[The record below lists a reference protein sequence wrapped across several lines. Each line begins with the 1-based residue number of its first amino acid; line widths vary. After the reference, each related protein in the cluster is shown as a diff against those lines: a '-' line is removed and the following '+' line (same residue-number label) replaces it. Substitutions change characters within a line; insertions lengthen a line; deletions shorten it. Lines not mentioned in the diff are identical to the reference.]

1 MHIQII
7 NFNLEGIGHE
17 EYVEIANSVAP
28 TFAQLPGLVS
38 KVWLSDQDKNT
49 YGGVYTWE
57 NRVAMENFTS
67 SDLFAEA
74 LTNNPNFVNLSVT
87 DFGVIESPSK
97 ITGVG

>member
-7 NFNLEGIGHE
+7 NFSLEGIGHE

-28 TFAQLPGLVS
+28 SFAALPGLVS
-38 KVWLSDQDKNT
+38 KVWLADEENNT

-57 NRVAMENFTS
+57 NRAYMENYNS

-74 LTNNPNFVNLSVT
+74 LTNNPNFANLSVK
-87 DFGVIESPSK
+87 DFGIIEEPGQ
-97 ITGVG
+97 ITSM